1 MTPTTPE
8 TESAP
13 PCCSRRTLLA
23 SAGLAGAGAVALTGC
38 GAAQDIAGG
47 AISSATAAASGA
59 IRDAISK
66 AAIPVGGGKVFGD
79 QQVVVTQPTTG
90 EFKAFTSVCTH
101 QGCQVADV
109 SEGTINCPCHG
120 SRFDIATG
128 EVQQGPATTALP
140 EKTLSVTAEG
150 ISVS

>member
-1 MTPTTPE
+1 M
-8 TESAP
+8 A
-13 PCCSRRTLLA
+13 LA
-23 SAGLAGAGAVALTGC
+23 GC
-38 GAAQDIAGG
+38 GAAQDIGGG

-79 QQVVVTQPTTG
+79 QQVVVTQPTKG

-128 EVQQGPATTALP
+128 EVKQGPATTALP
-140 EKTLSVTAEG
+140 EKTVSVTAEG

>member
-79 QQVVVTQPTTG
+79 QQVVVTQPTAG
-90 EFKAFTSVCTH
+90 QFKAFTSICTH
-101 QGCQVADV
+101 MGCPVAEVAD
-109 SEGTINCPCHG
+109 GTINCHCHG

-128 EVQQGPATTALP
+128 EVKQGPATRPLP
-140 EKTLSVTAEG
+140 GQDAS
-150 ISVS
+150 

>member
-13 PCCSRRTLLA
+13 PCCGRRTLLA
-23 SAGLAGAGAVALTGC
+23 SAGLAGAGAVALAGC

-47 AISSATAAASGA
+47 AIASATAAASGA

-66 AAIPVGGGKVFGD
+66 AAIPVGGGKVLRD
-79 QQVVVTQPTTG
+79 QQVVVTQPTKG

-109 SEGTINCPCHG
+109 SDGTINCPCHG

-128 EVQQGPATTALP
+128 EVKQGPATTALP
-140 EKTLSVTAEG
+140 EKTVSVTTDG

>member
-1 MTPTTPE
+1 MTPTPE

-38 GAAQDIAGG
+38 GAAQGIAGG

-66 AAIPVGGGKVFGD
+66 AAIPVGGGKVLRD
-79 QQVVVTQPTTG
+79 QQVVVTQPTKG

-109 SEGTINCPCHG
+109 SDGTINCPCHG

-128 EVQQGPATTALP
+128 EVKQGPATTALP
-140 EKTLSVTAEG
+140 EKTVSVTAEG